1 MSYNVT
7 ASFNTLHQQAFESAR
22 EFFEWATEFVNQE
35 CKDTNYT
42 TDQKLEMIK
51 CIVSSATANW
61 KASQELVAAQEYR
74 SNPDV

>member
-22 EFFEWATEFVNQE
+22 EFFEWATEFVNHE
-35 CKDTNYT
+35 YNDCDYT